1 MKEKYMELAIKQAQ
15 KAYNLKEVP
24 VGCVIVKN
32 EKIIAKAHNMVEKK
46 KDSTMHAEIIALK
59 KASKRLKNWR
69 LIDCDMYVTLEP
81 CLMCKSAIELS
92 RIKNVY
98 YSTTSDNDINIKKTK
113 YKEYKKYSKKT
124 LELLQTF
131 FKKRR

>member
-1 MKEKYMELAIKQAQ
+1 MELAIKQAK
-15 KAYNLKEVP
+15 KAYKLKEVP
-24 VGCVIVKN
+24 VGCVIVN
-32 EKIIAKAHNMVEKK
+32 DDKIIAKAHNMVEKK
-46 KDSTMHAEIIALK
+46 KDSTMHAEIIAIK
-59 KASKRLKNWR
+59 KASKKLKNWR

-98 YSTTSDNDINIKKTK
+98 YSTASDNDINIKKTK
-113 YKEYKKYSKKT
+113 YKEYKKYSKNT
-124 LELLQTF
+124 LELLQNF

>member
-1 MKEKYMELAIKQAQ
+1 MKEKYMELAIKQAE
-15 KAYNLKEVP
+15 KAYKLGEVP

-32 EKIIAKAHNMVEKK
+32 DKIIAKAHNVVEKK
-46 KDSTMHAEIIALK
+46 KDPTMHAEITAIK
-59 KASKRLKNWR
+59 KASKKLKNWR
-69 LIDCDMYVTLEP
+69 LLDCDMYVTLEP

-98 YSTTSDNDINIKKTK
+98 YSTISNNDINIKKAK
-113 YKEYKKYSKKT
+113 YKEYKKCSKKT
-124 LELLQTF
+124 LELLQNF

>member
-1 MKEKYMELAIKQAQ
+1 MKEKYMELAIKQAE
-15 KAYNLKEVP
+15 KAYKSKEVP
-24 VGCVIVKN
+24 IGCVIVKDD
-32 EKIIAKAHNMVEKK
+32 KIIAKAHNMVEKK
-46 KDSTMHAEIIALK
+46 KDSTMHAEIIAIK
-59 KASKRLKNWR
+59 KASKKLKNWR
-69 LIDCDMYVTLEP
+69 LIGCDMYVTLEP

-113 YKEYKKYSKKT
+113 YKEYKKYSKNT
-124 LELLQTF
+124 LELLQKF

>member
-15 KAYNLKEVP
+15 KAYKLKEVP
-24 VGCVIVKN
+24 VGCVIVKGN
-32 EKIIAKAHNMVEKK
+32 KIIAKAHNMVEKK
-46 KDSTMHAEIIALK
+46 NDSTMHAEIIAIK
-59 KASKRLKNWR
+59 KASKKLKNWR

-113 YKEYKKYSKKT
+113 YKEYKKYSKNT
-124 LELLQTF
+124 LELLQNF

>member
-1 MKEKYMELAIKQAQ
+1 MKEKYMELAIKQAK
-15 KAYNLKEVP
+15 KAYKLKEVP
-24 VGCVIVKN
+24 VGCVIVN
-32 EKIIAKAHNMVEKK
+32 DDKIIAKAHNMVEKK
-46 KDSTMHAEIIALK
+46 KDSTMHAEIIAIK
-59 KASKRLKNWR
+59 KGSRKLKNWR

-98 YSTTSDNDINIKKTK
+98 YSTASDNDINIKKTK
-113 YKEYKKYSKKT
+113 YKEYKKYSKNT
-124 LELLQTF
+124 LELLQNF

>member
-1 MKEKYMELAIKQAQ
+1 MKEKYMELAIKQAE
-15 KAYNLKEVP
+15 KAYKIKEVP
-24 VGCVIVKN
+24 VGCVIVKDD
-32 EKIIAKAHNMVEKK
+32 KIIAKSHNMVEKK
-46 KDSTMHAEIIALK
+46 KDSTMHAEIMAIK
-59 KASKRLKNWR
+59 KASKKLKNWR

-124 LELLQTF
+124 LELLQNF